1 MAFPAFPRIF
11 SVNKYERKC
20 RVTCLFYPPLVS
32 SVRYSVYGKKSKTA
46 TLSINEVTKDKK
58 FTLKTGKLMLHVS
71 TSLCL
76 SIWAEFFSSVMV
88 LRKGVFS
95 LFVLR
100 LHSAWYLYIYYIFP
114 NFSCT
119 HVRMCVDMDATT
131 LNFLLKDK
139 PIIYIFSYLGKI
151 INTLIQRLMGKDP
164 FLRRHCLNSV

>member
-119 HVRMCVDMDATT
+119 HVRMCVIWKLRPWLSCWNISLSSTY
-131 LNFLLKDK
+131 FLTW
-139 PIIYIFSYLGKI
+139 GK
-151 INTLIQRLMGKDP
+151 L
-164 FLRRHCLNSV
+164 